1 MFTHPNCQVYQPHLY
16 GPELTLDLRC
26 TSSLM
31 ARVAH
36 PDQVSKSIKLYKK
49 KTKSKARK
57 RPTTHLTLKAK
68 RNSPQSGRAM
78 DHVHHEQA
86 RHSSRGSLV
95 RAKAGKVAFVMRMS
109 IGVIMRMLMGVIMR
123 MLILTMSDERGF
135 VRTKA
140 GLG

>member
-1 MFTHPNCQVYQPHLY
+1 
-16 GPELTLDLRC
+16 
-26 TSSLM
+26 M

-57 RPTTHLTLKAK
+57 RPATHLTLKAK
-68 RNSPQSGRAM
+68 GNYPQSGRAM

-95 RAKAGKVAFVMRMS
+95 RAKAGKVAFVMRML
-109 IGVIMRMLMGVIMR
+109 VGVIMR
-123 MLILTMSDERGF
+123 MLIMWMRVMIGVLSEQ
-135 VRTKA
+135 KA
-140 GLG
+140 GNVEIVMKTSFRVSLDENNYWNRE

>member
-1 MFTHPNCQVYQPHLY
+1 
-16 GPELTLDLRC
+16 
-26 TSSLM
+26 
-31 ARVAH
+31 
-36 PDQVSKSIKLYKK
+36 
-49 KTKSKARK
+49 
-57 RPTTHLTLKAK
+57 
-68 RNSPQSGRAM
+68 M

-123 MLILTMSDERGF
+123 MLMRMIMRMLILTMSDERGF